1 MESQAISRQEFQ
13 SRYDRVQRFLEDKQ
27 LGALLAYSPAREHK
41 WGQTGHVSYLSGWAN
56 DDRIVE
62 TVVVV
67 PRHGAPV
74 MLAAGMQF
82 MFEQAAEVSP
92 IEDMRLVEAVD
103 PNAVAGHRGGDDDQ
117 GPRDFA
123 GQTLAVLEENGL
135 GGERVGV
142 VGVSTMPAPFYEGLA
157 LGLGDRLHRVDDVV
171 SQLRSVKSEAE
182 LQLMRRAAELSDL
195 GFQTMLEVARP
206 GLPGIEI
213 VAEMERMARREGAD
227 HAKYWMASGPPP
239 DWNNTRLDIRPHE
252 RILQY
257 GDLMASCSYIVYQ
270 GYWCHG
276 HRTGTLGKPCE
287 ELTRLCQVTR
297 EAHDRAQEI
306 LKPGTPVADLGRTIR
321 EHVEPH
327 GLDLLG
333 GRIGHGIG
341 MDYSEQPVPF
351 DDSNP
356 APMQAGMTA
365 VMHAVFG
372 LPGTGKMFVPARRR
386 VPSDRRRSGTP
397 DGVPPEP
404 PLLPGR
410 RLLSGEFVILVEGDH
425 GIVLALFASRPH
437 PLLVSNNSR
446 QVKRATPYSLI
457 PSSISQASATTPP
470 HLRRPAGPHCPE

>member
-67 PRHGAPV
+67 PRQGDPV

-103 PNAVAGHRGGDDDQ
+103 PNAVAGHRGGGDDQ

-171 SQLRSVKSEAE
+171 SQLRSVKSGAE

-213 VAEMERMARREGAD
+213 VAEMERVARREGAD

-257 GDLMASCSYIVYQ
+257 GDLMASCSYIVFQ

-276 HRTGTLGKPCE
+276 HRTGTLGKPCDP
-287 ELTRLCQVTR
+287 LTKLCQVTR

-306 LKPGTPVADLGRTIR
+306 LKPGTPVADLGPDHPGARGAPR
-321 EHVEPH
+321 PGSSGRQNRARDRH
-327 GLDLLG
+327 GLQRAARSVRRQQPG
-333 GRIGHGIG
+333 SHAGRN
-341 MDYSEQPVPF
+341 DRRDARRLRFARNRQDVC
-351 DDSNP
+351 P
-356 APMQAGMTA
+356 AG
-365 VMHAVFG
+365 
-372 LPGTGKMFVPARRR
+372 RR

-397 DGVPPEP
+397 DGLPPN
-404 PLLPGR
+404 PLCR
-410 RLLSGEFVILVEGDH
+410 RGVDCS
-425 GIVLALFASRPH
+425 
-437 PLLVSNNSR
+437 
-446 QVKRATPYSLI
+446 QVNP
-457 PSSISQASATTPP
+457 
-470 HLRRPAGPHCPE
+470 

>member
-67 PRHGAPV
+67 PRHGDPV

-171 SQLRSVKSEAE
+171 SQLRTVKSEAE

-276 HRTGTLGKPCE
+276 HRTGT
-287 ELTRLCQVTR
+287 
-297 EAHDRAQEI
+297 
-306 LKPGTPVADLGRTIR
+306 
-321 EHVEPH
+321 
-327 GLDLLG
+327 
-333 GRIGHGIG
+333 
-341 MDYSEQPVPF
+341 
-351 DDSNP
+351 
-356 APMQAGMTA
+356 
-365 VMHAVFG
+365 HAVFG
-372 LPGTGKMFVPARRR
+372 LPGTGKMFVPLGDVFHLTEDGPELLMGFPR
-386 VPSDRRRSGTP
+386 TP
-397 DGVPPEP
+397 FVAGV
-404 PLLPGR
+404 
-410 RLLSGEFVILVEGDH
+410 
-425 GIVLALFASRPH
+425 
-437 PLLVSNNSR
+437 
-446 QVKRATPYSLI
+446 
-457 PSSISQASATTPP
+457 
-470 HLRRPAGPHCPE
+470 